1 VAVLIVHRDLGFA
14 VWLSRLLDAAQ
25 IPTFPAKTVGDAWNL
40 IEELGVHVDL
50 LVLDWTLP
58 GAEELISSLRQ
69 GTASSVIT
77 ILESATRLPP
87 PSFPYDAIGLPPR
100 LLHCDAERDYWVGL
114 VEAAFQNREVGNFRK
129 DAGKSPD

>member
-1 VAVLIVHRDLGFA
+1 MLVFLMGLIEVAFGNKVDALRLLASRRGRQWVSSNPTVAEAVLFVQRNSFR
-14 VWLSRLLDAAQ
+14 RLISELAQAGKQ
-25 IPTFPAKTVGDAWNL
+25 IP
-40 IEELGVHVDL
+40 
-50 LVLDWTLP
+50 
-58 GAEELISSLRQ
+58 
-69 GTASSVIT
+69 
-77 ILESATRLPP
+77 TRLPP